1 VPIKL
6 VQHIGFLH
14 IATHTLGHRSL
25 PTSLEKVAV
34 GVIVEAI
41 HPLRHKRTSFS
52 WTLLIDRQ
60 LGIFGSNTVHHHKR
74 SIVVDKPRTGPM
86 IIDDL
91 VHATNEIR
99 ERHIQIQLLNDGGV
113 AHDVE

>member
-1 VPIKL
+1 
-6 VQHIGFLH
+6 
-14 IATHTLGHRSL
+14 
-25 PTSLEKVAV
+25 
-34 GVIVEAI
+34 
-41 HPLRHKRTSFS
+41 
-52 WTLLIDRQ
+52 
-60 LGIFGSNTVHHHKR
+60 
-74 SIVVDKPRTGPM
+74 M